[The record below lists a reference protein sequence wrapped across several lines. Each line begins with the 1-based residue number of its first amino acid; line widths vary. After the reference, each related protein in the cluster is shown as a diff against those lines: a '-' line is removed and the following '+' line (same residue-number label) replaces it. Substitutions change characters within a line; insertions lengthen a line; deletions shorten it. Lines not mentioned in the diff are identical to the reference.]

1 MKNCGIKSENLIRP
15 ITNESDIYDEKY
27 MNIKFNS
34 NDDLALKKT
43 LELHN
48 MVIVLR
54 SAFHESD
61 KYYLQVFLD

>member
-54 SAFHESD
+54 STFHETD